1 MSDDFSG
8 RAGGGLAGFA
18 AGSRV
23 AGYLLEERI
32 GSGGMAVVFRAV
44 DERLGRR
51 VALKVLSPVLAAD
64 EAFRTRFIR
73 ESRAAAAVDDPH
85 IIPVYEAGDTA
96 GVLFIAM
103 RFVPGGDAGQL
114 VDRHGRLPAA
124 RAAAII
130 SAVASA
136 LDSAHAAG
144 LVHRDVKPAN
154 MLVDVRPGRADH
166 VYLSDFGLSKPTM
179 SSLDLTGSGIFI
191 GTLSYASPEQIE
203 GRAVDAR
210 ADQYSL
216 GCAAFELL
224 AGSPPFVRTQPAAM
238 IWAHV
243 SDPPPALSSLVPG
256 LGRSADAVLARA
268 LAKEPGNRFAS
279 CGEFAAALSAALE
292 RPVQEAVALA
302 AVAPAAVRPAAAAPA
317 AVAPAA
323 GSPAAI
329 GSPSTRPVPGGPPR
343 NRRLKAGIA
352 AVAAVAVA
360 AAVTAI
366 AIGRLNGSGAPV
378 AGGTLRMVA
387 AYGPDHLDTVPAY
400 YAPDYVLERAY
411 ARQLVSYPTVPDPS
425 VTSAG
430 WTADTTPV
438 ADAAAVV
445 PTVANGGIAGGGR
458 IYTFHL
464 RRGVMWNTSPARQV
478 TAADFV
484 REFKAFC
491 NPVSPVGNLV
501 YYVERIRGL
510 RAYCSAEHAY
520 FASAAPT
527 GASIAGFQDSH
538 AIAGITA
545 VDPLTLRFSLNAPA
559 TDFLYTLALPFASA
573 RPAEYDQYVP
583 GSRLLSQHTLS
594 DGPYQVSSYRPGR
607 SVTLSRNP
615 AWRQSAD
622 PLRHQF
628 VSQIVATMGVS
639 DPRAQVAGERSGKYD
654 LALEAGLPP
663 AEIAALAASGD
674 PQFRLW
680 PGSNSMPYLV
690 FNLRSP
696 DDGGAMASL
705 AVRQAVEFGLD
716 KRAVQ
721 KMLGGPAAAQ
731 IVSTVIPP
739 GNLGHQAFNLY
750 PTRGGAGDPVRC
762 RTLLARAGHA
772 GGLTVHYWYP
782 DDSLSAAV
790 FRSVATSL
798 GRCGIRLAGR
808 PEPAGRLLSDLSNA
822 HANNQP
828 GGFDVAQAEWFPD
841 WFGDNGR
848 AIIAPLLETGCDTST
863 SNYGCYSSPRVDSL
877 IGRAETA
884 PTGAAAAALWHQADV
899 QAMRDAV
906 IAPLLSQSLPAY
918 SSARVRQYC
927 PGSGSCPAVVVTPTI
942 GGPDITSLWLAPS

>member
-1 MSDDFSG
+1 LSDDFSG

-23 AGYLLEERI
+23 AGYLLEEQI

-85 IIPVYEAGDTA
+85 IIPVYEAGDTG

-114 VDRHGRLPAA
+114 VDRGGRLPAA
-124 RAAAII
+124 RATAII

-224 AGSPPFVRTQPAAM
+224 SGSPPFVRTQPAAM

-256 LGRSADAVLARA
+256 LGLAADTVLARA
-268 LAKEPGNRFAS
+268 LAKEPRNRFAS
-279 CGEFAAALSAALE
+279 CGEFAAALTAALE
-292 RPVQEAVALA
+292 RPAQAPALA
-302 AVAPAAVRPAAAAPA
+302 PEAVAPAV
-317 AVAPAA
+317 V
-323 GSPAAI
+323 SPAAI
-329 GSPSTRPVPGGPPR
+329 GPPPATPGGPPR
-343 NRRLKAGIA
+343 TRRLKAGIA
-352 AVAAVAVA
+352 AGAAVAVA
-360 AAVTAI
+360 AAVIAI
-366 AIGRLNGSGAPV
+366 AVGRLGGSDAPV
-378 AGGTLRMVA
+378 AGGTLHMVA
-387 AYGPDHLDTVPAY
+387 AYGPDNLDTVPAY

-438 ADAAAVV
+438 ADVAAVV
-445 PTVANGGIAGGGR
+445 PTVANGGISGGGLT
-458 IYTFHL
+458 YTFHL
-464 RRGVMWNTSPARQV
+464 RRGVMWNTSPARPV
-478 TAADFV
+478 MATDFV

-491 NPVSPVGNLV
+491 NPVSPVGNLT
-501 YYVERIRGL
+501 YYVERIRGM
-510 RAYCSAEHAY
+510 RAYCAAEHAH
-520 FASAAPT
+520 FAGAAPT

-545 VDPLTLRFSLNAPA
+545 VDPLTLRFSLNAPTA
-559 TDFLYTLALPFASA
+559 DFLYTLALPFTSA

-583 GSRLLSQHTLS
+583 GSPLLSQHTIS

-622 PLRHQF
+622 PVRHQF
-628 VSQIVATMGVS
+628 VRRIVVTMGVS

-663 AEIAALAASGD
+663 GEIAALAASGD
-674 PQFRLW
+674 PRFRLW

-696 DDGGAMASL
+696 SDGRAMSSL

-721 KMLGGPAAAQ
+721 AVLGGPAAAQ

-739 GNLGHQAFNLY
+739 GNLGYQAFNLY
-750 PTRGGAGDPVRC
+750 PTRRGAGDPARC
-762 RTLLARAGHA
+762 RTLLARAGYA
-772 GGLTVHYWYP
+772 SGLTVRYWYP

-808 PEPAGRLLSDLSNA
+808 PEPASRLLADLSNA

-828 GGFDVAQAEWFPD
+828 GSFDVAQAEWFPD

-877 IGRAETA
+877 IGRAEAA
-884 PTGAAAAALWHQADV
+884 PTSAAAAPLWHQADV

-942 GGPDITSLWLAPS
+942 GGPDITSLWLAP

>member
-8 RAGGGLAGFA
+8 AAGGGLAGFA

-51 VALKVLSPVLAAD
+51 VALKVLSPVLASD

-85 IIPVYEAGDTA
+85 IIPVYEAGDTG

-103 RFVPGGDAGQL
+103 RFVPGGDVGQL
-114 VDRHGRLPAA
+114 VDRDGRLPAA
-124 RAAAII
+124 RATAII

-216 GCAAFELL
+216 ACAAFELL
-224 AGSPPFVRTQPAAM
+224 SGSPPFVRTQPAAM

-256 LGRSADAVLARA
+256 LGQAADAVLARA
-268 LAKEPGNRFAS
+268 LAKEPRNRFAS

-292 RPVQEAVALA
+292 RPVQAPAVME
-302 AVAPAAVRPAAAAPA
+302 PAAV
-317 AVAPAA
+317 
-323 GSPAAI
+323 SPAAI
-329 GSPSTRPVPGGPPR
+329 GPPPATPARSGPPR
-343 NRRLKAGIA
+343 TRRLKAGIA
-352 AVAAVAVA
+352 ALLAVAVA
-360 AAVTAI
+360 AAI
-366 AIGRLNGSGAPV
+366 AIGRLGGSGAPV
-378 AGGTLRMVA
+378 AGGTLSMVA
-387 AYGPDHLDTVPAY
+387 GYGPDHLDTVPAY

-438 ADAAAVV
+438 ADVAAVV
-445 PTVANGGIAGGGR
+445 PTVANGGISGGGR
-458 IYTFHL
+458 VYAFHL
-464 RRGVMWNTSPARQV
+464 RRGVMWSTSPGRQV

-501 YYVERIRGL
+501 YYVERITGM

-520 FASAAPT
+520 FASTAPT
-527 GASIAGFQDSH
+527 AASIAGFQDSH

-545 VDPLTLRFSLNAPA
+545 VNPLTLRFSLNAPTA
-559 TDFLYTLALPFASA
+559 DFLYTLALPFASA

-622 PLRHQF
+622 PIRHRF
-628 VSQIVATMGVS
+628 VSQIVVTMGVS
-639 DPRAQVAGERSGKYD
+639 DPRAQVAGERSGRYD

-663 AEIAALAASGD
+663 GEIAALAASGD
-674 PQFRLW
+674 LRFRLW

-696 DDGGAMASL
+696 NDGGAMASL
-705 AVRQAVEFGLD
+705 AARQAVEFGLD

-721 KMLGGPAAAQ
+721 TVLGGPAAAQ
-731 IVSTVIPP
+731 IASTVIPP
-739 GNLGHQAFNLY
+739 GNLGYQAFNLY

-762 RTLLARAGHA
+762 RMLLARAGYA
-772 GGLTVHYWYP
+772 GGLTVRYWYP

-790 FRSVATSL
+790 YRAVAASL
-798 GRCGIRLAGR
+798 ARCGIRLAGR
-808 PEPAGRLLSDLSNA
+808 PEPAGRLLADLSNA
-822 HANNQP
+822 HANHQP
-828 GGFDVAQAEWFPD
+828 GSFDVAQAEWFPD

-877 IGRAETA
+877 IGRAEA
-884 PTGAAAAALWHQADV
+884 ALRSAAAAALWHQADV

-942 GGPDITSLWLAPS
+942 GGPDITSLWLAP